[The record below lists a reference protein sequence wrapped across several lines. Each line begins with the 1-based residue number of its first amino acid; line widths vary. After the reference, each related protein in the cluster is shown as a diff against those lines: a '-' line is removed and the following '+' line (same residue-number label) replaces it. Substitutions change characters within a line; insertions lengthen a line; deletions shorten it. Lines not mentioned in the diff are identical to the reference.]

1 MIQKSSESVVDHNYN
16 DAQVCAF
23 DYFLNGIP
31 FEYVAAFTLKSISSR
46 LVIHG
51 NLFNYLNKAVI
62 EVVSFKMRVLRHKN

>member
-31 FEYVAAFTLKSISSR
+31 FEYVPAFTLKSIVLLFMEISSIISIR
-46 LVIHG
+46 P
-51 NLFNYLNKAVI
+51 
-62 EVVSFKMRVLRHKN
+62 